1 MQEKCRRKLNMAK
14 FQKGQSGNPSGK
26 RPGTLN
32 KRSQFIRL
40 LEDNAENLINK
51 LIELALEG
59 DVQALRFCLER
70 FLPKATTNQYIQLDL
85 QGLDIQLSKNLPM
98 IGKKI
103 IDATASGVLSVQD
116 GNQFMHLIN
125 AQKGFLAQEELAK
138 RLDELESYQR
148 LGVDA
153 DEFENIHEL

>member
-1 MQEKCRRKLNMAK
+1 MAK

-51 LIELALEG
+51 MIELALEG
-59 DVQALRFCLER
+59 DVHALRFCLER

-103 IDATASGVLSVQD
+103 IDATASGLISVQD
-116 GNQFMHLIN
+116 GNQFMHLLN
-125 AQKGFLAQEELAK
+125 AQKEFLAQEELAK
-138 RLDELESYQR
+138 RLDELESCQR
-148 LGVDA
+148 IGVNS
-153 DEFENIHEL
+153 DEFESLHEL

>member
-103 IDATASGVLSVQD
+103 IDATASGALSVQD
-116 GNQFMHLIN
+116 GNQFMQLIN
-125 AQKGFLAQEELAK
+125 AQKEFLAQEELAK
-138 RLDELESYQR
+138 RLDEIESHQKTGCFFDE
-148 LGVDA
+148 LG
-153 DEFENIHEL
+153 

>member
-59 DVQALRFCLER
+59 DMQALRFCLER
-70 FLPKATTNQYIQLDL
+70 FLPKATTNQYIQL
-85 QGLDIQLSKNLPM
+85 SKNLPI

-103 IDATASGVLSVQD
+103 IDATASGVLSVPD

-148 LGVDA
+148 IGVDS
-153 DEFENIHEL
+153 DEFERTHEL

>member
-1 MQEKCRRKLNMAK
+1 MAK

-32 KRSQFIRL
+32 KRTQLIRL

-51 LIELALEG
+51 LIELSLDG

-70 FLPKATTNQYIQLDL
+70 FLPKASSNQYVQIDL
-85 QGLDIQLSKNLPM
+85 QGLDTQLSKSLPM

-103 IDATASGVLSVQD
+103 IDDTASGVLSVQD
-116 GNQFMHLIN
+116 GNQFMQLIN
-125 AQKGFLAQEELAK
+125 AQKEFLAQEELDR
-138 RLDELESYQR
+138 RLDELESCQR
-148 LGVDA
+148 IGVGS
-153 DEFENIHEL
+153 DEFESINEP

>member
-1 MQEKCRRKLNMAK
+1 MQEKCRQELNMAK

-32 KRSQFIRL
+32 KRSQFIKL

-70 FLPKATTNQYIQLDL
+70 FLPKATTNQYVQLDL
-85 QGLDIQLSKNLPM
+85 QGLDVQLSKNLPM

-138 RLDELESYQR
+138 RLDELESHQKA
-148 LGVDA
+148 GCFF
-153 DEFENIHEL
+153 DELE